1 MSNSFLGGI
10 SPRKVDTIVEKNY
23 PLYVDGPLHDC
34 ATGYYAFVMALGYT
48 PGSARWQIWVMAK
61 LSQWLVRSGLGLE
74 DINPTN
80 LEQFFADYRAH
91 HYKTSLGPRRLA
103 PVLQYLHQEHLIPAA
118 HAAETT
124 PLQVLLKQY
133 ERFLAE
139 RRNLAPRTIGEQVR
153 TAQRFMESWVEG
165 VDQAWSLELLTAR
178 EPRTFLLEETQR
190 LSSGAAKNVLQAL
203 RSFLRFCYQTGRISH
218 DIAMTLPP
226 VASWHAT
233 RLPPIVPSDDIESM
247 LARCDRSAAP
257 GRRDYA
263 VLLLLARL
271 GLRALEVCRL
281 TLDSVDWR
289 AGEITIIGK
298 GRRVDRL
305 PLPTDVGM
313 ALAEYLQQ
321 ERPATVTRSLLLR
334 NRAPYQELTRAAIAH
349 IVQKACRRPGVP
361 PLGPHRLRHALAT
374 RLLQQGATLRTI
386 GQVLRHRDLESTAV
400 YAKVDHAALQT
411 VAQPWPEVHS

>member
-1 MSNSFLGGI
+1 MA
-10 SPRKVDTIVEKNY
+10 EKDY
-23 PLYVDGPLHDC
+23 SLYVDGPLHDF
-34 ATGYYAFVMALGYT
+34 ATGYYAFVIARGYT

-61 LSQWLVRSGLGLE
+61 LSQWLGRAGLALE
-74 DINPTN
+74 DVNATN

-91 HYKTSLGPRRLA
+91 HYKTPLGPRRLD
-103 PVLQYLHQEHLIPAA
+103 PVLQYLRQEHLIPAA
-118 HAAETT
+118 YAAETT
-124 PLQVLLKQY
+124 PLQVLLRQY

-139 RRNLAPRTIGEQVR
+139 RRNLAPRTIGEHVR
-153 TAQRFMESWVEG
+153 TAQRFMESWVG
-165 VDQAWSLELLTAR
+165 RVGKDWALEVLTAR

-203 RSFLRFCYQTGRISH
+203 RSFFRFCYQTGRIPH
-218 DIAMTLPP
+218 DIATTLPP

-233 RLPPIVPSDDIESM
+233 RLPPIVPAEDIERM
-247 LARCDRSAAP
+247 LASCDRSAGP

-281 TLDSVDWR
+281 TMEDVDWR
-289 AGEITIIGK
+289 AGEIAIIGK

-305 PLPTDVGM
+305 PLPTDVGT

-321 ERPATVTRSLLLR
+321 ERPVAVTRQLLLR
-334 NRAPYQELTRAAIAH
+334 NRAPHQELSRAAVAH
-349 IVQKACRRPGVP
+349 IVQKACRRAGVP

-374 RLLQQGATLRTI
+374 RLLQQGATLSAI

-400 YAKVDHAALQT
+400 YAKVDRAALQT
-411 VAQPWPEVHS
+411 VAQPWPEVRS